1 MHYYKRNIG
10 DYAKKAGRLSM
21 LEHGAYTL
29 LIDACYDRER
39 FPTEAEAIEW
49 AWARSDAEIDAV
61 RFVLSRFFVLTD
73 GLYVQD
79 RINDEVVQYQ
89 RNAETNA
96 RIATEREEKRRSR
109 ERSVNGSCK
118 DVNEPPPNQEPRTT
132 NQEPLTRKDKTRK
145 PRPQP
150 PGCLSVDD
158 LVSEGVDAQVAKDW
172 LQVRKDKGA
181 KTLTQTAWDGVK
193 TEAGKAGLTVSDAV
207 KAAAQNS
214 WQGFKASWLDKASP
228 TGRPPQASRH
238 TGFDSKDYSAGADEH
253 GIIV

>member
-39 FPTEAEAIEW
+39 FPTDAEAIEW
-49 AWARSDAEIDAV
+49 AWARSDAEIEAV

-109 ERSVNGSCK
+109 ERFVNGSCN

-132 NQEPLTRKDKTRK
+132 NQEPPTRKDKTRK
-145 PRPQP
+145 PRPQSDDFV
-150 PGCLSVDD
+150 SVDD
-158 LVSEGVDAQVAKDW
+158 LVAEGVDAQVAKDW
-172 LQVRKDKGA
+172 LRVRKDKQQR
-181 KTLTQTAWDGVK
+181 TLTKTAWATVK
-193 TEAGKAGLTVSDAV
+193 AESVKAGMALDESLREAV
-207 KAAAQNS
+207 ARGWA
-214 WQGFKASWLDKASP
+214 GFKASWLDKASP
-228 TGRPPQASRH
+228 PGRQPQPSKH

>member
-39 FPTEAEAIEW
+39 FPTEAEAIDW
-49 AWARSDAEIDAV
+49 AWARSDAEIEAV

-109 ERSVNGSCK
+109 ERSVNGACK

-132 NQEPLTRKDKTRK
+132 NQEPPTRKDKTRK
-145 PRPQP
+145 PRPQSDDFV
-150 PGCLSVDD
+150 SVDD
-158 LVSEGVDAQVAKDW
+158 LVAEGVDAQVAKDW
-172 LQVRKDKGA
+172 LRVRKDKQQR
-181 KTLTQTAWDGVK
+181 TLTKTAWATVK
-193 TEAGKAGLTVSDAV
+193 AESVKAGMALDESLREAV
-207 KAAAQNS
+207 ARGWA
-214 WQGFKASWLDKASP
+214 GFKASWLDKASP
-228 TGRPPQASRH
+228 PGRQPQPSKH